1 MFRVRKYKDLENKLG
16 YKFKSEKLLECALTH
31 SSVRGGKKERLDNER
46 LEFLGDRVLGL
57 AIAGRLNEIYPKAR
71 EGELA
76 RRYNNLVRGE
86 ACASIGRFLDI
97 GPLLLLSE
105 AEALSG
111 GREKETILAD
121 AMEAILG
128 AIYLEA
134 GFEKARLVTLRLW
147 QKLLQD
153 QNIEV
158 IPDPKTSLQE
168 WAQAQGFPLPQYV
181 VISREGPDHAPLFTA
196 EVRIK
201 TLDPARGEGA
211 SKRLAEQAAAS
222 CLLVREGVLMT
233 LRNENG

>member
-1 MFRVRKYKDLENKLG
+1 MFRVRKYKDLEYNLS
-16 YKFKSEKLLECALTH
+16 YKFKSDKLLECALTH

-76 RRYNNLVRGE
+76 RRYNSLVRGE
-86 ACASIGRFLDI
+86 ACASVARVLYL
-97 GPLLLLSE
+97 GPLLVLSD

-134 GFEKARLVTLRLW
+134 GFERARSVVLKLW
-147 QKLLQD
+147 ENLLKD

-168 WAQAQGFPLPQYV
+168 WAQGQGLPLPQYLV
-181 VISREGPDHAPLFTA
+181 VSREGPDHAPLFTA

-201 TLDPARGEGA
+201 SLTPARGEGA

-222 CLLVREGVLMT
+222 SFLVREGVLI
-233 LRNENG
+233 RSENA

>member
-1 MFRVRKYKDLENKLG
+1 MFRVRKYKDIESKLS

-31 SSVRGGKKERLDNER
+31 SSVRGGKRESADNER

-57 AIAGRLNEIYPKAR
+57 AIAAQLNQIYPKAR

-76 RRYNNLVRGE
+76 RRFNNLVRGE
-86 ACASIGRFLDI
+86 SCASIARLLKI
-97 GPLLLLSE
+97 GPLLILSE
-105 AEALSG
+105 AESSSG

-134 GFEKARLVTLRLW
+134 GFEKARSVILRLW
-147 QKLLQD
+147 HDLLQD
-153 QNIEV
+153 QNTDV

-168 WAQAQGFPLPQYV
+168 WAQAQGLPLPQYLV
-181 VISREGPDHAPLFTA
+181 VSRVGPDHAPLFTA

-201 TLDPARGEGA
+201 SLLPARGEGA
-211 SKRLAEQAAAS
+211 SKRIAEQAAAS
-222 CLLVREGVLMT
+222 CLLTREGVHI
-233 LRNENG
+233 RNENV